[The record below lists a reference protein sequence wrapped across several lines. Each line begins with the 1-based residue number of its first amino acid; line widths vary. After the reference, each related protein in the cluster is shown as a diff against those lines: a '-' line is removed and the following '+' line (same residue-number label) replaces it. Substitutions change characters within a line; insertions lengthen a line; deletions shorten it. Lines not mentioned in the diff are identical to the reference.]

1 MCKTKTLFVLLL
13 ALRCVVS
20 KTRVGIIGLPN
31 VGKSTLFNAL
41 ARKSLA
47 QAANFPFCTIEPN
60 IAPIAVPDAH
70 LVRLAALAN
79 SRRAV
84 PATIDWVDVAGLVRG
99 ASRGEGLGNQFLAT
113 ARECNALCHVVRT
126 FEDVD
131 TIHVEGRVDPVADAE
146 VINVEL
152 ILADLAHAARRLE
165 KTTCQGEERDA
176 LEAVVAVMEK
186 GMPARSAGLSAAAAF
201 TVKSLGLLTLK
212 PVLYAFNVD
221 ECDFALDT
229 DKARKHAEAIF
240 DSIQHSD
247 PSTDAWAVVSAK
259 LEAEVSQLSEDA
271 QLAYL
276 ETCGMESDGKP
287 LDEALS
293 YNVLPTAVRS
303 LLNLGLVFTG
313 PGVPPERSCT
323 TRAHLHKRGRLTA
336 EALAGRIH
344 GTIEKGFI
352 TAEVAPAADLL
363 QHASFGAAR
372 EAGCVRTE
380 GRTGALCDGDV
391 VHVRWK

>member
-1 MCKTKTLFVLLL
+1 MGCRISLLL
-13 ALRCVVS
+13 VLLRCVTS
-20 KTRVGIIGLPN
+20 KTKVGIIGLPN

-113 ARECNALCHVVRT
+113 ARECDALCHVVRT

-165 KTTCQGEERDA
+165 ETTCQGEERDA

-186 GMPARSAGLSAAAAF
+186 GLPARSAGLSAAAAF
-201 TVKSLGLLTLK
+201 ALKSMGLLTLK

-221 ECDFALDT
+221 EIDFTLDPE
-229 DKARKHAEAIF
+229 KARTDAAVTFEA
-240 DSIQHSD
+240 IQHSD
-247 PSTDAWAVVSAK
+247 PCTDNWTVVSAK
-259 LEAEVSQLSEDA
+259 LEAEVAQLDGDA

-276 ETCGMESDGKP
+276 ETCGMEPSADGRP
-287 LDEALS
+287 LDEVMS

-313 PGVPPERSCT
+313 PGVPPERSRT
-323 TRAHLHKRGRLTA
+323 TRAHLHKRGKLTA

-380 GRTGALCDGDV
+380 GRTGELRDGDV
-391 VHVRWK
+391 IHVRWK